1 MLMNANDVPNLS
13 PLTRVEG
20 RREKEG
26 EEVVVGVAGGWGWG
40 LMPTFLIACS
50 CAQLRLTR
58 E

>member
-26 EEVVVGVAGGWGWG
+26 EEVVVEGGTHAYVFNS
-40 LMPTFLIACS
+40 LL
-50 CAQLRLTR
+50 LRPAPPDS
-58 E
+58 